1 MKKSLALIVLLHF
14 LLLMVVHIPANEALR
29 YLPNERIGNLQF
41 LQKGEVT
48 PSNPSSCTHIPGG
61 HGPPCPFQERQFAG
75 LAKVLQQ

>member
-1 MKKSLALIVLLHF
+1 
-14 LLLMVVHIPANEALR
+14 MVVHIPANEALR
-29 YLPNERIGNLQF
+29 YLPNERLGNLQF

-61 HGPPCPFQERQFAG
+61 HGPPCPFQERHFAG

>member
-61 HGPPCPFQERQFAG
+61 HGPPCPFQERHFAG